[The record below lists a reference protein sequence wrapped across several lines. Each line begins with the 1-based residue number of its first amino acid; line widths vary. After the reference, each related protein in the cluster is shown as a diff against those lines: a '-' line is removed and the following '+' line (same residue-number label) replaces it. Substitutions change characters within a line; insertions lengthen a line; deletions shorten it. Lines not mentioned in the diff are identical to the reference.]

1 MNIRGGSKF
10 RIDIKREE
18 LRLELNKENPNQEKI
33 RRLKESIRRN
43 KHIANLICRKRKWRK
58 RLGE

>member
-33 RRLKESIRRN
+33 RRLKESIQRN
-43 KHIANLICRKRKWRK
+43 KHISKLICRKRKWRK
-58 RLGE
+58 KSEG